1 MRKIRILK
9 RLEKWLGN
17 KLFSSFDFVKKEWE
31 DWEKIWPQ
39 LTIPRKLVR
48 ELVNLQKG
56 RYRLLFS
63 TLVLEGLIA
72 LATAAAMI
80 AIKKFWEPFETK
92 DWEGSLWLMVAF
104 LALNVAQLGA
114 GLGKNILITTL
125 RTDLLCKLRGQ
136 LFHKLLLFPLGFY
149 KKMETGSL
157 IGHINRDVGLVVD
170 MVTTFF
176 ISGIGTICSLASVGA
191 VVFWLNWKV
200 GVLIF
205 LVFLLFSP
213 LVQITRAVV
222 GRYAKRV
229 FALHSRLLSLLQQ
242 SLYALKYL
250 KAMGFEQRE
259 SLRINRILEE
269 HRQLNLKV
277 AVVHQTLGPV
287 MEFCYLLLICG
298 GIWMG
303 MMFFREEIKVS
314 LIVPLVY
321 ALFRILKP
329 VRQLINSLI
338 RLEENLQAARR
349 VFGTLTAEE
358 KKEERKKGIPIRKP
372 IISVK
377 LSKVSYGYDN
387 NWDLLTG
394 VNVELRRGEMAALMG
409 ESGVGKSTLCELIM
423 GLYPDYQGKILIN
436 GQELRQLNPKSYRR
450 LLGYVPQESLIIR
463 GTIRENLLYGSK
475 DEIKEAELITALRR
489 AHAWEFVKQ
498 LEGGL
503 DAELGERGINLSG
516 GECQRLCLARALF
529 RNPQVLILDEA
540 TSSLDLENEAKILQA
555 LQELKGEM
563 VILLVSHRFS
573 ILKFADRAVLMEE
586 GKVRELEN
594 RERHI
599 LTSEGSEAINRI
611 SFLI

>member
-222 GRYAKRV
+222 GRYAKRL